1 VLAGLSQDLRC
12 AARML
17 RKQPGTVATLGSL
30 AGLLLGYTA
39 IRVTSSRYLALPHV
53 DIATLVTAPVLISTV
68 VLLACYIPALR
79 AARLNALDVL
89 RRV

>member
-1 VLAGLSQDLRC
+1 
-12 AARML
+12 ML

-30 AGLLLGYTA
+30 AGLLLGYPA
-39 IRVTSSRYLALPHV
+39 IRVTSSRYLALPLV